1 MDVLFPAG
9 ISLSA
14 LRKEL
19 IELKKGD
26 VDPSS
31 GRVFAY
37 VYTRDSHVFQLSQEV
52 CDWYDGDSEQ
62 HSEKEAITKEFF
74 NAFLHD
80 NALNP
85 TVFPSLLW
93 VSTCTYIPQFVHS
106 FVGRGYRWRFT
117 GPTALCTVQ
126 YVAVFYC
133 SNSNIAWIS
142 DCHMLY
148 VLENHGIVRR
158 CIPHT

>member
-1 MDVLFPAG
+1 MDVLFPSG

-37 VYTRDSHVFQLSQEV
+37 VYTRDSHVFQLAQEV

-62 HSEKEAITKEFF
+62 HNEKEAITKEFF

-85 TVFPSLLW
+85 TVFPSLL
-93 VSTCTYIPQFVHS
+93 
-106 FVGRGYRWRFT
+106 
-117 GPTALCTVQ
+117 
-126 YVAVFYC
+126 
-133 SNSNIAWIS
+133 
-142 DCHMLY
+142 
-148 VLENHGIVRR
+148 
-158 CIPHT
+158 

>member
-1 MDVLFPAG
+1 MLVLVQLMVNKYMGVSFLSG
-9 ISLSA
+9 ISTSA

-37 VYTRDSHVFQLSQEV
+37 VYTRDSQVFELAQEV
-52 CDWYDGDSEQ
+52 CDWFDGDSE
-62 HSEKEAITKEFF
+62 HHGSKEAITKEFF

-85 TVFPSLLW
+85 MVFPSLL
-93 VSTCTYIPQFVHS
+93 
-106 FVGRGYRWRFT
+106 
-117 GPTALCTVQ
+117 
-126 YVAVFYC
+126 
-133 SNSNIAWIS
+133 
-142 DCHMLY
+142 
-148 VLENHGIVRR
+148 
-158 CIPHT
+158 